1 MFKKIILLT
10 VPTFIL
16 FFLLLEILFNF
27 IIPASEL
34 PDVFFDDKYK
44 LIKFNKNQSGYYSI
58 GKFPKEKFRWK
69 INNEGWNNEKNYYE
83 NKTKYR
89 IAIIGDSYVEALQV
103 NVNES
108 FPSIFQTNF
117 PDIEVY
123 SFGISG
129 SPLSNYYQMI
139 KYISKKFNPD
149 FYIVNVV
156 DNDYDESLYSLRK
169 RNVFTTLKTDENP
182 VFITPNDSS
191 QKRLINILN
200 NSSTF
205 RYFYHNLMFFHKL
218 KNVILEKNSRRN
230 NLHGD
235 QNYREEIKKGV
246 SIIVDSISTITKNN
260 LLFVVDGNRHK
271 IYNNGIRGKE
281 NFYKKDFISI
291 LEKKS
296 IKFLDLDTTFS
307 SNYNQYSIKF
317 NSDLDYHWNSY
328 GHAIV
333 AEEISN
339 YLNEKVLK

>member
-10 VPTFIL
+10 VPTFLL
-16 FFLLLEILFNF
+16 FFLLLEILFNIF
-27 IIPASEL
+27 IPASEL
-34 PDVFFDDKYK
+34 PDVVFDNKYK
-44 LIKFNKNQSGYYSI
+44 LIKFDKNQSGNYSI
-58 GKFPKEKFRWK
+58 GKFPKEKFKWK

-89 IAIIGDSYVEALQV
+89 IAVIGDSYVEALQV

-108 FPSIFQTNF
+108 FPSLLQRNF
-117 PDIEVY
+117 LDQDIY

-156 DNDYDESLYSLRK
+156 GNDYDESLYSLRK
-169 RNVFTTLKTDENP
+169 RDVFTTLKTDENP
-182 VFITPNDSS
+182 VFITPDGSS

-205 RYFYHNLMFFHKL
+205 RYFYHNLVFFHKL
-218 KNVILEKNSRRN
+218 KNIILEKNSNRN
-230 NLHGD
+230 NLLRD
-235 QNYREEIKKGV
+235 QNYREEIKKGI
-246 SIIVDSISTITKNN
+246 SIIIDSISTITKNN

-271 IYNNGIRGKE
+271 IYNNGIRVKE

-291 LEKKS
+291 LRNKSKKF
-296 IKFLDLDTTFS
+296 IDLDTTFS
-307 SNYNQYSIKF
+307 ANYNQYSIKF
-317 NSDLDYHWNSY
+317 NSELDYHWNSY
-328 GHAIV
+328 GHSTV
-333 AEEISN
+333 AKEINN
-339 YLNEKVLK
+339 YINEKVLK

>member
-10 VPTFIL
+10 IPTFL
-16 FFLLLEILFNF
+16 FFFLLLELLFNI

-34 PDVFFDDKYK
+34 PDVVFDNKYK
-44 LIKFNKNQSGYYSI
+44 LIKFNENQSGYYSI
-58 GKFPKEKFRWK
+58 GKFPEEKFRWE
-69 INNEGWNNEKNYYE
+69 INNEGWNNKKDYYQ

-89 IAIIGDSYVEALQV
+89 IAIIGDSYVEAFQV

-108 FPSIFQTNF
+108 FPSLLQLKF
-117 PDIEVY
+117 PKLEFY

-149 FYIVNVV
+149 FYVINVV
-156 DNDYDESLYSLRK
+156 GNDYDESLHSLRK
-169 RNVFTTLKTDENP
+169 RDVFTTLKIGESP
-182 VFITPNDSS
+182 VFITPNGSS

-200 NSSTF
+200 YSSTF
-205 RYFYHNLMFFHKL
+205 RYFYHNLAFFHKI

-230 NLHGD
+230 FLLGD
-235 QNYREEIKKGV
+235 QNFRGKIKAGI
-246 SIIVDSISTITKNN
+246 SIIIDSISTITKNN

-271 IYNNGIRGKE
+271 IYNNENRGKE

-291 LEKKS
+291 LKNRS
-296 IKFLDLDTTFS
+296 IKFIDLDTTFS
-307 SNYNQYSIKF
+307 ANYNQYSIKF

-333 AEEISN
+333 AKEIN
-339 YLNEKVLK
+339 NFLNEKVLK